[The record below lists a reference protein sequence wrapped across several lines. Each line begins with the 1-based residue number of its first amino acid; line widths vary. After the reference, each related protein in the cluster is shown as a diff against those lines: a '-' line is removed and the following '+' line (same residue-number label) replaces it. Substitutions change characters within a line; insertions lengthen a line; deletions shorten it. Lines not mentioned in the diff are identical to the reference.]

1 MTDYAQYPEWYKNV
15 VVMRRQKGN
24 NSTPKS
30 IHMPQKKKVE
40 QKVTIEI
47 YNRGNGF
54 NFRLVV
60 EDNLGANAIAS
71 TRQGYSKLAECK
83 NIASKITYAG
93 IKPEIKVLKAY
104 YRMKK

>member
-1 MTDYAQYPEWYKNV
+1 MTKYPEWYKNA
-15 VVMRRQKGN
+15 VVMRREKGN
-24 NSTPKS
+24 NSKPKS
-30 IHMPQKKKVE
+30 IHMPQKKLIPKLE

-47 YNRGNGF
+47 YNRGSGF

-60 EDNLGANAIAS
+60 KDNLGTNAIAS

-104 YRMKK
+104 YRIKK